1 MSTRRYRELVEP
13 MSEPKKQCPI
23 CSKELSSGSRE
34 SYQVWSNGQWM
45 PAHEDCAR
53 DPDVYTKKGGQ
64 RS

>member
-1 MSTRRYRELVEP
+1 MNQTEQRV
-13 MSEPKKQCPI
+13 CPV

-34 SYQVWSNGQWM
+34 SYQVWSGGQWM

-53 DPDVYTKKGGQ
+53 DPDVYTKKGGP